1 MWSLTTSTQASKNP
15 MFLGLIKFAFL
26 EWLKTAD
33 SVSLFI
39 VITFLILMET
49 HRISALC
56 LCRMKIIMICLRI
69 LRLVRPVSLTNS
81 KQRRPARS
89 LQIVR
94 KGCSIRLVRYIV
106 LSLFINRLERS
117 FKHNHLSYNVRT
129 VHMLQLSTE
138 WPQPVVSTA
147 PEITFGIWD
156 SVWPIPSESA

>member
-1 MWSLTTSTQASKNP
+1 MWSLITSTQASKNL

-26 EWLKTAD
+26 EWPKTAD

-39 VITFLILMET
+39 GITFLILMET

-56 LCRMKIIMICLRI
+56 LCRMKTIMTCSRT
-69 LRLVRPVSLTNS
+69 LRLAQLVSLTTS
-81 KQRRPARS
+81 KQKKPARL

-117 FKHNHLSYNVRT
+117 FKHNHLSHNFRT
-129 VHMLQLSTE
+129 VHMLQLSPQ

-147 PEITFGIWD
+147 PEIAFGIWD
-156 SVWPIPSESA
+156 SVWPIPSKSA